1 MWDVCVGEGEGGR
14 KGGIEEKGRGRILNG
29 GNS

>member
-1 MWDVCVGEGEGGR
+1 MWDVCVGEGGR